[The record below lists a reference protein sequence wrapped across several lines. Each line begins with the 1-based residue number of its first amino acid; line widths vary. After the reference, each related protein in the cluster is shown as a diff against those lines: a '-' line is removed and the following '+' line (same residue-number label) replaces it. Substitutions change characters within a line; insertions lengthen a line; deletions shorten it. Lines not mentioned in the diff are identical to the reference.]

1 MTVLGV
7 KLAHEASMNPVMLV
21 QSWSKLLETLEE
33 YDLEDFLKDK
43 ISKSLQSS
51 HGVCYEKF

>member
-1 MTVLGV
+1 ML
-7 KLAHEASMNPVMLV
+7 VMLV

-43 ISKSLQSS
+43 ISKS
-51 HGVCYEKF
+51 